1 VRPQRRR
8 GGEKSSPPDQ
18 THGEADQTTASTDAA
33 PSGHPVISASA
44 APRPWVIG
52 ERVRLRKP
60 HPCGAT
66 DWRITR
72 VGADI
77 RITCEG
83 CGHGVMLA
91 RDEFNRRVKT
101 ALDGPPGR

>member
-1 VRPQRRR
+1 MA
-8 GGEKSSPPDQ
+8 ESEIS
-18 THGEADQTTASTDAA
+18 
-33 PSGHPVISASA
+33 PSGHQVIKPSSDLPDAPS
-44 APRPWVIG
+44 PRPWVVG

-60 HPCGAT
+60 HPCGST
-66 DWRITR
+66 DWRISR

-83 CGHGVMLA
+83 CGHRVMLP

-101 ALDGPPGR
+101 APDGPSGR